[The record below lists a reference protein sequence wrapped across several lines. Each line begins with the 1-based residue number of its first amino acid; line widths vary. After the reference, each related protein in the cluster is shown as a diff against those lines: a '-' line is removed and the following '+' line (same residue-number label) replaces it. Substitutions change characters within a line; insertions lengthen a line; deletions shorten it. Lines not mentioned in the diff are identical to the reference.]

1 MRPEPRS
8 EWNVVMRA
16 VLVRLIHGASRH
28 PLVLFVA
35 VAAAGAGL
43 ARLAW
48 AGEVE
53 LAGAGFSV
61 LSWLILLAALTAG
74 ERIFGSRQTA
84 IIAALA
90 TGFAVVAGWAA
101 LSAGSAL
108 GEPLSQEALRYQS
121 WTPSV
126 TSAAVLM
133 AVAGRLRPASRRSV
147 RWTVVTAAIALLLIS
162 GHASDLARAVAVSAG
177 AVAGIVGHRVSAG
190 DTWRPVVRSPWRG
203 VLASSLIVIGVAL
216 ATASVT
222 PNATGILAWTGST
235 LDPVYATIAA
245 ATLVIGAAL
254 ILAGRRTGLAVGG
267 GALAVVAVAA
277 LWQLVVIPV
286 TSGEIVWSGLSGA
299 DLEWQGVSLLAGVA
313 PASVVLLLA
322 LRARAVLRRP
332 AIEPSGG
339 DRDRLIATLHAR
351 GDRTFSYMAAWSGNS
366 LWFGSDGSAIAYRV
380 RDGVAFT
387 LGDPISD
394 DPGGAS
400 RAFAGYCE
408 RLGWTPVFYSVH
420 DETAGALDR
429 AGWARTPVGTEAV
442 IDTTDFSLAGKK
454 RQDLRTAVNRAA
466 REGIAAVWTTY
477 REVASSTRTQVD
489 ALCAGWME
497 GKQLPEMGFTL
508 GGLPE
513 LVDPEVRLMLAIGAD
528 GRVHAVT
535 SWLPRYRDGA
545 VVGWTLDVM
554 RRATDA
560 MPGAMEF
567 TIVSAIR
574 RAAEDGVGTLSLSG
588 TPLAPHEG
596 TTLGPLTRRL
606 VRLLEPAYGFV
617 SLERFKAKFGARSE
631 PLWMFY
637 PQPMQLGRIAPA
649 LLRVY
654 VPGLR
659 LRGVVGALRGSA

>member
-1 MRPEPRS
+1 MRP
-8 EWNVVMRA
+8 

-43 ARLAW
+43 TRLAW
-48 AGEVE
+48 AGEAE
-53 LAGAGFSV
+53 LEGAGFSV
-61 LSWLILLAALTAG
+61 LSWLILLASLAAA

-84 IIAALA
+84 IIATLA
-90 TGFAVVAGWAA
+90 TGFAVVVSWAL

-108 GEPLSQEALRYQS
+108 GEPFSQEALRYQL

-133 AVAGRLRPASRRSV
+133 AVSGRLRPASRRSV
-147 RWTVVTAAIALLLIS
+147 QWTVVTAVIALLLIS
-162 GHASDLARAVAVSAG
+162 GHASDLARVVAVLAG
-177 AVAGIVGHRVSAG
+177 TVAGIVGHRVSAG
-190 DTWRPVVRSPWRG
+190 ESWRPGVQSQWRG
-203 VLASSLIVIGVAL
+203 VLASCLIVIGVAL

-222 PNATGILAWTGST
+222 PNATGILSWTGST
-235 LDPVYATIAA
+235 LDPLFATMAA
-245 ATLVIGAAL
+245 ALLVIGAAL
-254 ILAGRRTGLAVGG
+254 ILAGRRAGLLVGG
-267 GALAVVAVAA
+267 GTLAVVAVVA
-277 LWQLVVIPV
+277 LSQLVMIPMA
-286 TSGEIVWSGLSGA
+286 SGEVTWSGLSRA
-299 DLEWQGVSLLAGVA
+299 DLEWQVVALLAGVV

-322 LRARAVLRRP
+322 LRARTVLRRP
-332 AIEPSGG
+332 ATEPT
-339 DRDRLIATLHAR
+339 DRARERLSDALRAR
-351 GDRTFSYMAAWSGNS
+351 GDGTFSHMATWGGNS
-366 LWFGSDGSAIAYRV
+366 LWFGADGSVIAYRV

-394 DPGGAS
+394 NPGEAS
-400 RAFAGYCE
+400 SAFADYCE
-408 RLGWTPVFYSVH
+408 RSGWTPVFYSVH

-442 IDTTDFSLAGKK
+442 IDTADFSLAGKK
-454 RQDLRTAVNRAA
+454 RQDLRTAVNRAD
-466 REGIAAVWTTY
+466 RESIAAVWTTY
-477 REVASSTRTQVD
+477 GEAAPSTRAQVD
-489 ALCAGWME
+489 ALCAGWVE
-497 GKQLPEMGFTL
+497 GKRLPEMGFTL

-513 LVDPEVRLMLAIGAD
+513 LADPQVRLMLAIGSD

-535 SWLPRYRDGA
+535 SWLPRYRDGV

-567 TIVSAIR
+567 AIVSAIR
-574 RAAEDGVGTLSLSG
+574 RAVEDGVATLSLSG
-588 TPLAPHEG
+588 TPLAAHEG
-596 TTLGPLTRRL
+596 TTLGPLSRRL
-606 VRLLEPAYGFV
+606 VRLLEPAYGFA
-617 SLERFKAKFGARSE
+617 SLERFKAKFGARRE

-654 VPGLR
+654 VPDLR